1 MSKSPSQPAGDGVKT
16 DSDMSGQQQVSQS
29 QSGQNATSNGQQ
41 SGGTHSSQELDHIV
55 AQYLQK
61 KGYRQTEAMLRRE
74 ANSKTIPLSEMSS
87 RFRPQDDPSMSDH
100 VLFYSE
106 AEAGNPDAYDIS
118 YKSLRGWIE
127 NSLDWYK
134 VCRLHNVLFG
144 AKKQPSNECQRTS
157 PNYDQSC
164 FLSLYIR
171 ISTLYRRSCTSK
183 VINTEI
189 SVEI

>member
-1 MSKSPSQPAGDGVKT
+1 VISLIYLYLSKMVTQHPSSANLKRACEGSIYTSDRLTNMSKSPSQPAGDGVKT
-16 DSDMSGQQQVSQS
+16 ESDMSGQQQVSQS

-41 SGGTHSSQELDHIV
+41 SSGTHSSQELDHIV

-106 AEAGNPDAYDIS
+106 AESGNPDAYDIS

-134 VCRLHNVLFG
+134 VRRLYNGVF
-144 AKKQPSNECQRTS
+144 
-157 PNYDQSC
+157 
-164 FLSLYIR
+164 
-171 ISTLYRRSCTSK
+171 
-183 VINTEI
+183 
-189 SVEI
+189 